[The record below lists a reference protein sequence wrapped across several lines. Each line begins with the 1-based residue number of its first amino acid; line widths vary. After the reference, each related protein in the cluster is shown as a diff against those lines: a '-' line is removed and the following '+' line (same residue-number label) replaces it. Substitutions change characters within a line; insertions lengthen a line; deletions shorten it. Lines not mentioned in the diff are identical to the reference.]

1 MKSKSIII
9 VLVIGIVIVT
19 GILLFQKTNAP
30 KLAYVKSNDVYNA
43 FELKKELSAK
53 LETVQ
58 NKRKAILDS
67 LLIPLKMLA
76 AQLKQNNDEKQ
87 YMQFQLQQQNYL
99 ERKQEFEE
107 DNQRLTDEYSS
118 QIWKQINQYI
128 ADYGKE
134 KGYAFIYGAT
144 GDGSLMFAGEHYE
157 ITTEVSN
164 YVNEKYSGERK

>member
-9 VLVIGIVIVT
+9 VLVIGFAIVT
-19 GILLFQKTNAP
+19 GILLFQKTDAP
-30 KLAYVKSNDVYNA
+30 KLAFVKSNDVYNE

-58 NKRKAILDS
+58 SKRKAILDS

-76 AQLKQNNDEKQ
+76 AQLKQDKDAKM
-87 YMQFQLQQQNYL
+87 YMQFQLQEQNYL
-99 ERKQEFEE
+99 EKKQEFEE
-107 DNQRLTDEYSS
+107 DNQRLTDGYSS

-144 GDGSLMFAGEHYE
+144 GSGSLMFAGDQYDV
-157 ITTEVSN
+157 TAEVSK
-164 YVNEKYSGERK
+164 YVNEKYKGERK